1 MLEST
6 FRSKGPEDTWLK
18 VEVANAMTLRGNWYC
33 AEERFDYCYE
43 VTEMMSIFQQK

>member
-33 AEERFDYCYE
+33 AEETFGYCCE
-43 VTEMMSIFQQK
+43 VIEMMSICQQK